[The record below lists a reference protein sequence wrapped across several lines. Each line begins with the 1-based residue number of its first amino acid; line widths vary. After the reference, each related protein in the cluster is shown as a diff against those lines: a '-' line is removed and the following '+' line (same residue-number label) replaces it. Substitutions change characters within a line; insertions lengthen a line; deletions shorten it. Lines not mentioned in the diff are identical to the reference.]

1 MGKPGDR
8 TRRVISHHV
17 RGVWGMR
24 RPVPLDLAELER
36 ESKVAVMTSVHK
48 VCGWAMT
55 MALVIVASGFLGAQ
69 GTRATGWTPA
79 RTADG
84 QPDLQGTWVN
94 FDDTPFESSGPG
106 RKPSDVNPP
115 EHWADNDSPK
125 SSARKAMVVDP
136 PTGVVPLLPSAEE
149 TRDYHLARVGDAPEH
164 ETPWVRCITR
174 GVPGG
179 MLPAQ
184 YNNGYQIIQIPGY
197 VVIRYE
203 MIHDVRI
210 IPLDGRP
217 HLGKPITQW
226 NGDPRGRWEGNTLV
240 VETTN
245 YNGRGMFATSAASG
259 RLRGVPQSDATRIVE
274 RFTRVSAKTI
284 QYEATIEDP
293 KVFAKSWKIA
303 FPLNRDDSY
312 EIYEYGCHETNYTMF
327 NELTAG
333 RAKDRETSKAK

>member
-1 MGKPGDR
+1 VALCGALSIASAM
-8 TRRVISHHV
+8 
-17 RGVWGMR
+17 
-24 RPVPLDLAELER
+24 LLAQ
-36 ESKVAVMTSVHK
+36 SASPK
-48 VCGWAMT
+48 GWAPSR
-55 MALVIVASGFLGAQ
+55 L
-69 GTRATGWTPA
+69 
-79 RTADG
+79 ADG
-84 QPDLQGTWVN
+84 HPDLQGTWVN

-115 EHWADNDSPK
+115 EHWADHDSPVSK
-125 SSARKAMVVDP
+125 ARTSMVVEPAD
-136 PTGVVPLLPSAEE
+136 GLVPLLKSAEE
-149 TRDYHLARVGDAPEH
+149 QRDFHIARVGDAPEH

-184 YNNGYQIIQIPGY
+184 YNNGYQIIQTPGF

-203 MIHDVRI
+203 MIHDVRV
-210 IPLDGRP
+210 IPIDGRP
-217 HLGKPITQW
+217 HIGSTITQW
-226 NGDPRGRWEGNTLV
+226 DGDPRGRWEGDTLV

-245 YNGRGMFATSAASG
+245 FNGRGMIATSAASG
-259 RLRGVPQSDATRIVE
+259 RLRGVAQSDASKIVE
-274 RFTRVSAKTI
+274 RFTRVGPKTI

-293 KVFAKSWKIA
+293 KVYAKPWKIA

-333 RAKDRETSKAK
+333 RARDKAAR